1 MIMNFIKIVE
11 DKTLTCAPMS
21 HNALQ
26 SMLLTLQSIHGD
38 VFSYSSDL
46 VA

>member
-1 MIMNFIKIVE
+1 MIMNSSKLLE

-26 SMLLTLQSIHGD
+26 SMLLTLQSIRGD
-38 VFSYSSDL
+38 VFSSSSDPM
-46 VA
+46 A